1 MINEELKT
9 FIDKMRVA
17 GKSDLEITTELKT
30 AGWEETDI
38 TSALNLNPSP
48 VSTVDSQSSA
58 TPTRPM
64 PQPISEQTGQEKLW
78 FETVWA
84 GILLP
89 LLFSWIGIAILASL
103 YWKAKRRMPL
113 ILKVWLIVQG
123 LLIPM
128 ILVPVLFAAISTRIQ
143 QQIPARPA
151 SVSTEIP
158 MKVSPTISPVVRN
171 NDANRELESAFYESS
186 DIGNAST
193 VKIRPPKGW
202 YGSVWGS
209 VPNLIVVMKPNGY
222 TVKEYSYPFVDINI
236 VQVGTKSVNVISPY
250 NNGLLEKWIT
260 NNDVLPPK
268 NDNEYSINII
278 SREFRK
284 FQIGYGIS
292 NAYYVEFDL
301 FSNKPQDTKDG
312 PVSKLKF
319 ARILVEAKHPNFAF
333 DIKIVDTLEN
343 WSKNRD
349 IIYKSLATL
358 TGRGS
363 VESGEGL

>member
-1 MINEELKT
+1 M
-9 FIDKMRVA
+9 V
-17 GKSDLEITTELKT
+17 TTELFDYIRQAQT
-30 AGWEETDI
+30 AGQTDDQIVQALTQQGWQQTDI
-38 TSALNLNPSP
+38 QAAFSNNQPSP
-48 VSTVDSQSSA
+48 VPSQ
-58 TPTRPM
+58 PTL
-64 PQPISEQTGQEKLW
+64 QPILGQTSQEKLW
-78 FETVWA
+78 FETTLA

-89 LLFSWIGIAILASL
+89 LLFSSIGVAILAFL
-103 YWKAKRRMPL
+103 YWKSKRRMPPVL
-113 ILKVWLIVQG
+113 RIWLIIQG
-123 LLIPM
+123 LLVPL

-143 QQIPARPA
+143 QRIPARPA
-151 SVSTEIP
+151 PVSTELPI
-158 MKVSPTISPVVRN
+158 KVSPTTLPVIN
-171 NDANRELESAFYESS
+171 SDSDENLENSFYESS

-209 VPNLIVVMKPNGY
+209 VPNLIVALKPNGY

-236 VQVGTKSVNVISPY
+236 VQVGTKSVSVISP
-250 NNGLLEKWIT
+250 NNNALLEKWII
-260 NNDVLPPK
+260 NNDVLLPK
-268 NDNEYSINII
+268 NDQEYSVNII

-284 FQIGYGIS
+284 FQIGYGVS

-312 PVSKLKF
+312 PVSRLKF

-333 DIKIVDTLEN
+333 DIKIVDRLEN
-343 WSKNRD
+343 WNKNKD

>member
-1 MINEELKT
+1 M
-9 FIDKMRVA
+9 V
-17 GKSDLEITTELKT
+17 TTELFDYVKQARAVGQT
-30 AGWEETDI
+30 DDQIAQALTQQGWQQPDI
-38 TSALNLNPSP
+38 QAALANN
-48 VSTVDSQSSA
+48 QFSSA
-58 TPTRPM
+58 PSQPT
-64 PQPISEQTGQEKLW
+64 PQPILDQTSQEKLW
-78 FETVWA
+78 FETTWA

-89 LLFSWIGIAILASL
+89 LLFSWIGIAVLAFL
-103 YWKAKRRMPL
+103 YWKSKRRMPL
-113 ILKVWLIVQG
+113 VLRIWLIIQG
-123 LLIPM
+123 LLIPL
-128 ILVPVLFAAISTRIQ
+128 ILGAVLFAVIATRIQ
-143 QQIPARPA
+143 QRVPARPTPT
-151 SVSTEIP
+151 STELPIRG
-158 MKVSPTISPVVRN
+158 SPTISSAIN
-171 NDANRELESAFYESS
+171 NNANDELELSFYESS

-209 VPNLIVVMKPNGY
+209 IPNLIVVMKPNGY

-236 VQVGTKSVNVISPY
+236 VQVGTKSVSAISP
-250 NNGLLEKWIT
+250 NNTALLEEWIV
-260 NNDVLPPK
+260 NNNVLLPK
-268 NDNEYSINII
+268 DDQEYSVNMI
-278 SREFRK
+278 SKEFRK
-284 FQIGYGIS
+284 FTIGYGLS

-343 WSKNRD
+343 WNKNKD